1 MASCRHSLNTTKRSP
16 FFYFKTKTKIIRF
29 MKMVYVW
36 FLLLF
41 RTVDD
46 LLNAGVVPKWY
57 QIMVQPN
64 VTGPHVLDQGPLVLA
79 L

>member
-1 MASCRHSLNTTKRSP
+1 M
-16 FFYFKTKTKIIRF
+16 
-29 MKMVYVW
+29 MVYVW
-36 FLLLF
+36 FLLFF

-64 VTGPHVLDQGPLVLA
+64 VTGPHVLDQGP
-79 L
+79 